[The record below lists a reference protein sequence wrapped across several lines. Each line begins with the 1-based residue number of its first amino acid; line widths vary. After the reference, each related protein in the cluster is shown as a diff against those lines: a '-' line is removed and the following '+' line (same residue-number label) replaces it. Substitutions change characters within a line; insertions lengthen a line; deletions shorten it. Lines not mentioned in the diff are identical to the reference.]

1 MSRHVTTVLTA
12 AAVGVAAFWA
22 GKSDFPVRM
31 PFKQMAGEANA
42 VEVKSAPPP
51 TGAVIYY
58 RNPDGSA
65 EYSAAPKNTKD
76 GRAFV
81 AVRESEDVTF
91 DPGKAG
97 AGVKAADNEAKERKV
112 LYYRNP
118 MGLPDT
124 SKVPKKDS
132 MGMDYLPVYEGEA
145 NDGSTVTVAPGKLQ
159 RTGVKTAT
167 AQKTAVAR
175 KLTLP
180 GTVVLDERLISVV
193 SMRTEAFVEDV
204 ADVTTGDRI
213 RKGDVLFHYYS
224 KEIAAAGAQYLA
236 ELSSSV
242 AQPPDT
248 GAALRLRNL
257 GVPVSAIKSIAANR
271 KVGATIAYTA
281 PQDGVVLERTAVNGM
296 MAVPGAALFR
306 VADLSKVWVLA
317 DVPESELGMI
327 RLGGPASVTFRQR
340 PGAALQGTVGAIY
353 PEVQMQTRTA
363 KVRIE
368 LPNPDGLLLPNMY
381 ALVAIGADA
390 PDAVTAVPN
399 SAIID
404 TGDRQLVFLDRGD
417 GKYEPRNVRLGARGE
432 EMTEVLER
440 VAVGDRVVVAANFL
454 LDAESNL
461 NSALSSMSD
470 EEAQK

>member
-1 MSRHVTTVLTA
+1 
-12 AAVGVAAFWA
+12 
-22 GKSDFPVRM
+22 
-31 PFKQMAGEANA
+31 
-42 VEVKSAPPP
+42 
-51 TGAVIYY
+51 
-58 RNPDGSA
+58 
-65 EYSAAPKNTKD
+65 
-76 GRAFV
+76 
-81 AVRESEDVTF
+81 
-91 DPGKAG
+91 
-97 AGVKAADNEAKERKV
+97 
-112 LYYRNP
+112 
-118 MGLPDT
+118 
-124 SKVPKKDS
+124 
-132 MGMDYLPVYEGEA
+132 
-145 NDGSTVTVAPGKLQ
+145 
-159 RTGVKTAT
+159 
-167 AQKTAVAR
+167 
-175 KLTLP
+175 
-180 GTVVLDERLISVV
+180 
-193 SMRTEAFVEDV
+193 
-204 ADVTTGDRI
+204 
-213 RKGDVLFHYYS
+213 
-224 KEIAAAGAQYLA
+224 
-236 ELSSSV
+236 
-242 AQPPDT
+242 
-248 GAALRLRNL
+248 
-257 GVPVSAIKSIAANR
+257 
-271 KVGATIAYTA
+271 
-281 PQDGVVLERTAVNGM
+281 

-461 NSALSSMSD
+461 KSALSSMSD